1 VCEGHASG
9 FCAAVL
15 RGRGKLRLKLGA
27 ESELM
32 EESDEEEQEEEEEEE
47 EEDEEAKEQ
56 DRVSEKGKR

>member
-1 VCEGHASG
+1 
-9 FCAAVL
+9 VL

-27 ESELM
+27 VSELM